1 MFPEHLQHASPRKV
15 CQDRMIKHPRKQ
27 RKEEELSSQ
36 TKEVKVVWHRILK
49 DGWEKA
55 KLTKGKAF

>member
-1 MFPEHLQHASPRKV
+1 
-15 CQDRMIKHPRKQ
+15 MIKHPRKQ